1 MTILS
6 LTWQLHI
13 PYAEKATYDSIGYW
27 KLFGNLSWEQK
38 DQTVKWIDRYKSH
51 WTYDMGLLLKEIT
64 SLDWQL

>member
-13 PYAEKATYDSIGYW
+13 PHAEKATYDSIGYW
-27 KLFGNLSWEQK
+27 TLFWNLSWECK

-51 WTYDMGLLLKEIT
+51 WTYDME
-64 SLDWQL
+64 